1 LLLGDVGL
9 GVLLMTIRVIV
20 ILIPTRSTRPRPH
33 ILLRA
38 TLQEVSRITVQISS
52 AGLEVLILR
61 LLLVGVLI
69 GLLLC
74 LVLDG
79 LLGLRLAAG
88 GAG

>member
-1 LLLGDVGL
+1 MLLGDVGL

>member
-1 LLLGDVGL
+1 LLGDVGL

>member
-1 LLLGDVGL
+1 MLGDVGL

>member
-1 LLLGDVGL
+1 
-9 GVLLMTIRVIV
+9 MTIRVIV

-69 GLLLC
+69 GLLLG